1 MINYNSPVATNCDL
15 RDELNDKLSNEF
27 EDNIV
32 NVFGRYF
39 EDDIDDATAKKIAR
53 LYNEA
58 KAAYIDAV
66 ASIIMYP
73 NTVDYIDFP
82 G

>member
-1 MINYNSPVATNCDL
+1 MLNYNSPVATNSDL
-15 RDELNDKLSNEF
+15 RDELNNKLSNEF

-39 EDDIDDATAKKIAR
+39 EDDIDDATAKQIAH

-66 ASIIMYP
+66 AALIMYP
-73 NTVDYIDFP
+73 NAVDYIDFP